1 MIDLGILIY
10 IDDNPTMYQEF
21 DWIYKS
27 WIYSGNW
34 RTSDLIAVCHP
45 DAIDKLPSNDPG
57 LVKMVAEPMA
67 VPGSRWEGYKFINS
81 IGCLSG
87 PHTDALVGKYTWLL
101 RTDADVFLTANLVN
115 FRPSV
120 VVQGRGNYA
129 HPEGS
134 EVWTKMAEFC
144 AANGVRHGGVFG
156 CGSSLM
162 AKSELVLHLLR
173 RQLFWSEKLQDHFK
187 EYGPGTWPGWFA
199 GVITMYAAEIAAN
212 ENYDTYLRY
221 AYHRILDMES
231 MLPYP
236 IDSLVMH
243 IHAVPTDEHFSKS
256 QYRQGAY
263 QNTDLR
269 TLDRSK
275 INHYA
280 HWIAAT
286 PLDQIKRE
294 VGYPF

>member
-1 MIDLGILIY
+1 M
-10 IDDNPTMYQEF
+10 
-21 DWIYKS
+21 
-27 WIYSGNW
+27 
-34 RTSDLIAVCHP
+34 IAVCHP
-45 DAIDKLPSNDPG
+45 NAIDKLPSNDPRV
-57 LVKMVAEPMA
+57 VKMVAEPMA
-67 VPGSRWEGYKFINS
+67 VPGSRWDGYKFINS

-87 PHTDALVGKYTWLL
+87 PHTDA
-101 RTDADVFLTANLVN
+101 DVFLTSNLIN

-144 AANGVRHGGVFG
+144 TANGVRHGGVFG

-162 AKSELVLHLLR
+162 GKSELVLDLLR
-173 RQLFWSEKLQDHFK
+173 RQLFWSEKLLDHFK
-187 EYGPGTWPGWFA
+187 EYGPGTWPGWFS

-212 ENYDTYLRY
+212 ENYDTYLRH

-243 IHAVPTDEHFSKS
+243 IQAVPTDEHFSKS
-256 QYRQGAY
+256 RYRQGAY
-263 QNTDLR
+263 QGTDLR
-269 TLDRSK
+269 TLDRTK
-275 INHYA
+275 INHCA

-286 PLDQIKRE
+286 PLEQIKRE